1 MSETRRGLAWPL
13 LSGLPLQFPSINKA
27 VKWLQSQDVG
37 YHFQTMWR
45 DVSTVFQKEAKLPFQ
60 RTLGAFDYL
69 EQKMFV
75 EKDWRRP
82 EAYNYYGNA
91 FFVDPETGDQFMRS
105 YSLYADTSLTDSEL
119 AEIVYGIEEERAEE
133 YGPGWKV
140 VGFESMERSHKWGA
154 GRSQGYQIAEI

>member
-1 MSETRRGLAWPL
+1 MTETRRGLAWPL
-13 LSGLPLQFPSINKA
+13 LSGLPFDFPSINKA
-27 VKWLQSQDVG
+27 VKWLQSQDLG
-37 YHFQTMWR
+37 YHYQTMWR
-45 DVSTVFQKEAKLPFQ
+45 DVSTVFQKDTKLHFQ
-60 RTLGAFDYL
+60 RTLGPFDYL

-91 FFVDPETGDQFMRS
+91 FFKDPETGDTFMRS
-105 YSLYADTSLTDSEL
+105 YSIYADTSLTDSEL
-119 AEIVYGIEEERAEE
+119 AELIYAQEEEKEEE
-133 YGPGWKV
+133 YGPGWKI

>member
-27 VKWLQSQDVG
+27 VKWLQSQNVG
-37 YHFQTMWR
+37 YHYQTMWR

-60 RTLGAFDYL
+60 RTLSSHDYL

-82 EAYNYYGNA
+82 ESYNYYGNA
-91 FFVDPETGDQFMRS
+91 FFKDPESGDQFMRS

-140 VGFESMERSHKWGA
+140 IGFESMERSHKWGA

>member
-1 MSETRRGLAWPL
+1 MTETRRGLAWPL

-37 YHFQTMWR
+37 YHYQTMWR

-60 RTLGAFDYL
+60 RTLGPFDYL

-82 EAYNYYGNA
+82 ESYYYYGNA
-91 FFVDPETGDQFMRS
+91 YFRDKETGETYFRS
-105 YSLYADTSLTDSEL
+105 YSIYEDTSLTDAEL
-119 AEIVYGIEEERAEE
+119 AEIVYAAEEEKEE
-133 YGPGWKV
+133 GTDPYGIV
-140 VGFESMERSHKWGA
+140 IGFESMERSHKWGA

>member
-1 MSETRRGLAWPL
+1 MRETNRGLAWPL

-37 YHFQTMWR
+37 YHYQTMWR

-60 RTLGAFDYL
+60 RTLGAYDYL

-82 EAYNYYGNA
+82 ESYNYYGNA
-91 FFVDPETGDQFMRS
+91 FFIDNETGDRYFRS
-105 YSLYADTSLTDSEL
+105 YSLYADTSLTDAEL
-119 AEIVYGIEEERAEE
+119 TELVYALEEEKEE
-133 YGPGWKV
+133 GTGQGGTV
-140 VGFESMERSHKWGA
+140 VGFESLERSHKWGA